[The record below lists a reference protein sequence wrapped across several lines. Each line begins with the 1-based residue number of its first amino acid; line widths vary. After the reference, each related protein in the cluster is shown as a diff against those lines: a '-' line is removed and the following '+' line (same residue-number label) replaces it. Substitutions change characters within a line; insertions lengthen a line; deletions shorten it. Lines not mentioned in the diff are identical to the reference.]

1 MTSTALNA
9 IVTEFIPENR
19 KGEGINYYG
28 LSTSLAAAIG
38 PFIGLLLLNMTS
50 FHFYCVAISC
60 YDCFVN
66 DCAVCYSN

>member
-9 IVTEFIPENR
+9 IVTEFIPEKR

-38 PFIGLLLLNMTS
+38 PFIGLLLLNATS
-50 FHFYCVAISC
+50 FQIYRDICQP
-60 YDCFVN
+60 Y
-66 DCAVCYSN
+66 